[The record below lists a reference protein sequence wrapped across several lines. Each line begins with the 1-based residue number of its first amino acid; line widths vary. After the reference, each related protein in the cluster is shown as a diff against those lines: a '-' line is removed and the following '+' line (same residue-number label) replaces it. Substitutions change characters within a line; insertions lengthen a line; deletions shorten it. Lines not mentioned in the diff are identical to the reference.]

1 MRRFLAAAGLA
12 AAGALTLPGV
22 AAPAAA
28 QAQRDWTRTVVAT
41 PEGGFRM
48 GNPAARVKLVE
59 YLSLT
64 CPHCAEFA
72 QASEASLFSNYVRS
86 GRVSVEYRNFILTAP
101 DVAAATLARC
111 ATPRAYFAMSQEL
124 LRTQPQWTA
133 GMNSLTPA
141 QRAQLRG
148 LQPLALVQRLVPVL
162 GLDRIAARHG
172 LTPAAQRDCLA
183 SQANLDRLENGVR
196 AASELGVQG
205 TPTFFINGARAH
217 AHSWEELEPL
227 IRQAGG

>member
-1 MRRFLAAAGLA
+1 MRHLLAAAGLA
-12 AAGALTLPGV
+12 AGAVLTIAGA
-22 AAPAAA
+22 AAPAVG
-28 QAQRDWTRTVVAT
+28 QAQRDWTQTVVAT

-72 QASEASLFSNYVRS
+72 QASEGPLFSNYVRS
-86 GRVSVEYRNFILTAP
+86 GRVSVEYRNYILTAP

-124 LRTQPQWTA
+124 LRTQRQWTA
-133 GMNSLTPA
+133 GMNSLTAA
-141 QRAQLRG
+141 QRTQLRG

-172 LTPAAQRDCLA
+172 LTPAAQRSCLS
-183 SQANLDRLENGVR
+183 SQANLDRLEAGVR
-196 AASELGVQG
+196 AASALGVQG
-205 TPTFFINGARAH
+205 TPTFFINGTHAPAH
-217 AHSWEELEPL
+217 DWSELEPL
-227 IRQAGG
+227 LRQAGG